1 MSEETF
7 NQFVLTV
14 ERSEALETL
23 QLLFANMASN
33 AKETTKQLREAIC
46 SVIAAEVQDFPLN
59 IAVHLSVATTRKKVM
74 TSLCNR
80 AAKTGGG
87 HLSVKRNPNLE
98 NGILLDGKVPVEE
111 PVSLENN
118 VLTSFVNSPTNLFV
132 VFRQGGSLM
141 VKSEGQPT
149 RIDPQLLLS
158 EVNSY
163 MQNIADGERVSFL
176 ICDGQ
181 INPARI
187 GQ

>member
-1 MSEETF
+1 
-7 NQFVLTV
+7 
-14 ERSEALETL
+14 
-23 QLLFANMASN
+23 
-33 AKETTKQLREAIC
+33 
-46 SVIAAEVQDFPLN
+46 
-59 IAVHLSVATTRKKVM
+59 
-74 TSLCNR
+74 
-80 AAKTGGG
+80 
-87 HLSVKRNPNLE
+87 
-98 NGILLDGKVPVEE
+98 
-111 PVSLENN
+111 
-118 VLTSFVNSPTNLFV
+118 
-132 VFRQGGSLM
+132 M